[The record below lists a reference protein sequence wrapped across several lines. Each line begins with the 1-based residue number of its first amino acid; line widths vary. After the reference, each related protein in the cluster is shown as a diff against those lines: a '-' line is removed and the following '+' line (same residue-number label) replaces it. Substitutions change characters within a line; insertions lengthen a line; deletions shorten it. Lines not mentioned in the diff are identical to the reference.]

1 MRMFLKTPKI
11 ICTRCCFCYMGLNE
25 EPNDKKTKKNEKFRL
40 QTDFF
45 QNLTPET
52 KFLVTAS
59 INQVVVHNH
68 VQ

>member
-1 MRMFLKTPKI
+1 
-11 ICTRCCFCYMGLNE
+11 MGLNE

-45 QNLTPET
+45 QNLRPET
-52 KFLVTAS
+52 SFFVIAS

>member
-1 MRMFLKTPKI
+1 
-11 ICTRCCFCYMGLNE
+11 MGLNE
-25 EPNDKKTKKNEKFRL
+25 EPNNKKTKKNEKFRL

>member
-1 MRMFLKTPKI
+1 
-11 ICTRCCFCYMGLNE
+11 MGLNE
-25 EPNDKKTKKNEKFRL
+25 EPNDKKTKKNEKFQL

-45 QNLTPET
+45 QNLRPET
-52 KFLVTAS
+52 SFFVIVS